1 MESRS
6 KQDARLLLTSIL
18 LFFLFLYGSIDNDAI
33 ETESASSESQSQ
45 SQSASVVQKKSFVNE
60 KAPATLNPPTSPPTV
75 KEFIEEKEEEGGAI
89 RILCFGDSLTAGI
102 QGIRSKQGL
111 APYGPYLEA
120 ALKKLQ
126 PKSKEDGIIRPVCV
140 NHTGLPGYTSYDL
153 NHWSAR
159 HPPHLNQTLNTFKQ
173 EDGTSSLDM
182 VIIMAGTNDL
192 LQQGWLDFNI
202 SKSVISMHQL
212 VLDEHNIPLTIA
224 LDIPASQY
232 FAVDE
237 KILKEKETLSQN
249 LQTYAKSELRATFVP
264 FPFPYYADDNKW
276 SKDGLHCS
284 KSGYKQLAKSLAP
297 EVQKSLQVAGL
308 W

>member
-1 MESRS
+1 MESRR
-6 KQDARLLLTSIL
+6 QQVTRLLLASMF
-18 LFFLFLYGSIDNDAI
+18 LFFLFLYGSVGNDAI
-33 ETESASSESQSQ
+33 ETESSSSESASSIVQNKTIVKEKTP
-45 SQSASVVQKKSFVNE
+45 ASV
-60 KAPATLNPPTSPPTV
+60 NPPTSPPTV
-75 KEFIEEKEEEGGAI
+75 KEFAEEEGDGI

-126 PKSKEDGIIRPVCV
+126 RESKEDGIVRPVRV
-140 NHTGLPGYTSYDL
+140 NHTGHPGYTSYDL

-192 LQQGWLDFNI
+192 LQQRWLDYNI
-202 SKSVISMHQL
+202 SESVISMHQL

-224 LDIPASQY
+224 LDIPGSQY

-237 KILKEKETLSQN
+237 KILEEKETLSQN
-249 LQTYAKSELRATFVP
+249 LQTYAKSELRATVVP
-264 FPFPYYADDNKW
+264 FPFPYYTGDNKW
-276 SKDGLHCS
+276 SKDGL
-284 KSGYKQLAKSLAP
+284 
-297 EVQKSLQVAGL
+297 
-308 W
+308 